1 MVFWV
6 VILTLGT
13 IIPSE
18 YLQEQIPFDMPD
30 EMKALLGDMMHNR
43 WGYLAIGILAPLVEE
58 VVFRGAILGVLL
70 TLFGRRWHWV
80 PIAISA
86 LIFGAAHGNVP
97 QFVHATILGL
107 LLGWMFYR
115 TDSIVPGVVLH
126 WVNNSAAYLIA
137 NLIPNSEDA
146 ALIDIFS
153 GDSRAVLM
161 ALGFSCC
168 LILPALFQ
176 LALRMKKAA

>member
-1 MVFWV
+1 M
-6 VILTLGT
+6 
-13 IIPSE
+13 
-18 YLQEQIPFDMPD
+18 
-30 EMKALLGDMMHNR
+30 
-43 WGYLAIGILAPLVEE
+43 
-58 VVFRGAILGVLL
+58 
-70 TLFGRRWHWV
+70 